1 MFLLLS
7 NVPASVS
14 ASIAQ
19 SLVEEKYAACVT
31 ETPVKSTYEWEGKI
45 LRDEEVTLT
54 IKVASEAIEDTK
66 RRLVELHPYEVPE
79 VLAIPVDV
87 QHSHDPY
94 VDWVNEQCRRE
105 TD

>member
-1 MFLLLS
+1 VFLLVS
-7 NVPASVS
+7 NVPASAS

-19 SLVEEKYAACVT
+19 SLVEEKRAACVT

-54 IKVASEAIEDTK
+54 IKVSSEAIDDT
-66 RRLVELHPYEVPE
+66 RDRLLELHPYEVPE

-87 QHSHDPY
+87 QHSHGPY
-94 VDWVNEQCRRE
+94 VEWVNGQCS
-105 TD
+105 